1 MPIHEFTNVVENKR
15 ENTAASEKD
24 GSDTDSDIESDP
36 SIIPEPLTSLFDP
49 TAVNM
54 DDFTL
59 DEHARKQFNLY
70 GNNFAGKITFK
81 GPLITLEN
89 WQRSNR

>member
-15 ENTAASEKD
+15 EKTAAPEKD

-70 GNNFAGKITFK
+70 RENNF
-81 GPLITLEN
+81 
-89 WQRSNR
+89 QRAFDNLRKLAEKQSLNPA